1 MTAWI
6 RGNFCQMRYMRRLAM
21 LKSSAIA
28 AVSTRCCCESRNIKL
43 FSKTNPFYLCNLCI
57 SEYTSSTLRFKSN
70 CFVCNVLYI
79 HSS

>member
-1 MTAWI
+1 
-6 RGNFCQMRYMRRLAM
+6 MRRLAI

-28 AVSTRCCCESRNIKL
+28 AVSSVCSCESRNIKL
-43 FSKTNPFYLCNLCI
+43 FSKANPFYLCNLCI
-57 SEYTSSTLRFKSN
+57 SEYTSSNQRFKSN